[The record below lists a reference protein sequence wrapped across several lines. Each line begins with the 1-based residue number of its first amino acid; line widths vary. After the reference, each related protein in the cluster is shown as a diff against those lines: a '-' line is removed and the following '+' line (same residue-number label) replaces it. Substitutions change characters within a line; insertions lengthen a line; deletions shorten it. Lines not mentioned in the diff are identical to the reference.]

1 MGMNDMPN
9 SSPRVP
15 NAAAPSRRWRELVLS
30 GGMPGL
36 AIAGLATLVIRVTT
50 PRFAI
55 LGGLD
60 VFPMTEWTFR
70 KADHALENC

>member
-1 MGMNDMPN
+1 
-9 SSPRVP
+9 
-15 NAAAPSRRWRELVLS
+15 
-30 GGMPGL
+30 MPGL
-36 AIAGLATLVIRVTT
+36 AVAGLATLVIRVTT